1 MRQERSLVEEEARIK
16 SSAPVPMIALVAF
29 TRRRDIMGGF
39 VNSPDAGCGRDR
51 HGRDPIALNG
61 VLVLQTFGA
70 PIAGL
75 PAS

>member
-1 MRQERSLVEEEARIK
+1 
-16 SSAPVPMIALVAF
+16 MIALVAF